1 MSNKERVLE
10 CIKARELSTEAAR
23 ATLSN
28 FNSGTEVDLRNDLQ
42 KALAEQ
48 PGFLSEGWY
57 SPPPAGISI
66 LFANSNDVERSKY
79 LSLREEQ
86 NWPSSRNSFDSETIN
101 LVHVSPVCGTSGM
114 LGDLG
119 FTTYQGQNQ
128 KVKDHIN
135 KVLNVIEDMCDYA
148 EAGLQFGEL
157 YSRAVERIKQQSL
170 ATSMV
175 SYHGRVDMSFGHT
188 VPWSYEDPTEEEKSI
203 IATGNINNIKELIS
217 KKRIY
222 INSVDSYTIPQ
233 TCALTVEA
241 RLTDLRD
248 QNLPNTYFHYIVTF
262 INGEKKVLSGFNS
275 IFATLGMDYV
285 RSRF

>member
-10 CIKARELSTEAAR
+10 CMKARELATETAR
-23 ATLSN
+23 AVLSN
-28 FNSGTEVDLRNDLQ
+28 FNSGTEVNLRNDLQ

-86 NWPSSRNSFDSETIN
+86 NWPSSKHSFNSETIN
-101 LVHVSPVCGTSGM
+101 LVHVSPVCATNGM

-119 FTTYQGQNQ
+119 FTTYSGQNQ

-135 KVLNVIEDMCDYA
+135 KVLNVIEDICDYA
-148 EAGLQFGEL
+148 KVGLQFSEL
-157 YSRAVERIKQQSL
+157 YSRAVELIQQQSL

-203 IATGNINNIKELIS
+203 MVTRNINNIKELIS

-222 INSVDSYTIPQ
+222 INSVDSFTIPQ

-241 RLTDLRD
+241 RLTDLHD
-248 QNLPNTYFHYIVTF
+248 QTLPNIYFHYIVTF
-262 INGEKKVLSGFNS
+262 VDSKKQVLSGFNS
-275 IFATLGMDYV
+275 VFDTLGMNYV